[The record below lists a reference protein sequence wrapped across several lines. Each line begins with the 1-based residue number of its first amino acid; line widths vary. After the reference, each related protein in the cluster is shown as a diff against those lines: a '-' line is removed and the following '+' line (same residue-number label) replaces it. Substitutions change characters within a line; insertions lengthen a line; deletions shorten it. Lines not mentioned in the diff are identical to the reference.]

1 MSLDQFLSTRL
12 VDEKRKYRT
21 INVDQELH
29 YFLKKTSNHYKI
41 PLSDLTHNILSKWKT
56 EFQKQIREE
65 MIKDL
70 KQ

>member
-29 YFLKKTSNHYKI
+29 YFLKQTSNHYKI
-41 PLSDLTHNILSKWKT
+41 PLADLTHNILSEWKAK
-56 EFQKQIREE
+56 FQKQIREE
-65 MIKDL
+65 MINEL
-70 KQ
+70 NQ